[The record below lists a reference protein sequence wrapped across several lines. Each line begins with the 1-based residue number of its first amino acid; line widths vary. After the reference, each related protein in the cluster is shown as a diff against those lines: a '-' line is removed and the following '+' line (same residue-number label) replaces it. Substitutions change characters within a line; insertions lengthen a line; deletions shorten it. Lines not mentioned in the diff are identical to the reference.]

1 MVRLLKIVAL
11 SRHPTVTLNEIR
23 YVAVS
28 PCFVNRLLL
37 GSGSCG
43 SGHLDIQLLVR
54 HFLGSYRHI
63 LNLGEWLF
71 HTGGAL
77 NRRVLNKNGIIIG
90 VFVPVL
96 RQASVKRK
104 ALALVFGAYDN
115 LGRVLY
121 RVLDAAESRITL
133 FKIPPLLRL
142 GL

>member
-1 MVRLLKIVAL
+1 
-11 SRHPTVTLNEIR
+11 
-23 YVAVS
+23 
-28 PCFVNRLLL
+28 
-37 GSGSCG
+37 
-43 SGHLDIQLLVR
+43 VR

-90 VFVPVL
+90 VIFVPVL
-96 RQASVKRK
+96 REASVERE